1 MDQTDIMIL
10 PFGFVILFISWS
22 DFLRLSGVD
31 RWWKAAIHMTQSTLL
46 SVRGMLHM
54 SPCNTLR
61 FLFWQILRSSVEL
74 SMPMK
79 LYFLLFMF
87 LPFPHPMSHIV
98 EFSGKSLIVSLIHD
112 QVYVLVLLKYDD
124 MLL

>member
-22 DFLRLSGVD
+22 DFFRLSGVD
-31 RWWKAAIHMTQSTLL
+31 RWWNAAIHMTQSTLL
-46 SVRGMLHM
+46 SERGMSHI
-54 SPCNTLR
+54 SPCSTLR
-61 FLFWQILRSSVEL
+61 FLSWQILRSSVEL

-87 LPFPHPMSHIV
+87 LPFPQPRSHIV
-98 EFSGKSLIVSLIHD
+98 EFSGKSLIESLIQV